1 MFFNSLV
8 TNYSCKFK
16 KIFYT
21 DGNIFYLLIN
31 NFQIMKK
38 LVLNVMLFICALGFS
53 QKKIPSVIL
62 KNLEGTT
69 VSTTQNFIEKD
80 KVYVY
85 CFWATW
91 CAPCIQELD
100 AINEVYQEWKS
111 QANVEVIAVSID
123 DSRTN
128 KRVKPLVN
136 GKGWEYT
143 ILMDTNQD
151 FKRSLGISNPPF
163 TAVVKNGDIVFT
175 QNGHT
180 PGSENQLLE
189 QIKAIK

>member
-1 MFFNSLV
+1 
-8 TNYSCKFK
+8 
-16 KIFYT
+16 
-21 DGNIFYLLIN
+21 
-31 NFQIMKK
+31 MKK
-38 LVLNVMLFICALGFS
+38 LVLNVILFLCALGFS
-53 QKKIPSVIL
+53 QKKLPGVTL

-100 AINEVYQEWKS
+100 AINEVYEDWKS

-123 DSRTN
+123 DARTN

-151 FKRSLGISNPPF
+151 FKRALGISNPPF
-163 TAVVKNGDIVFT
+163 TAVVKNGEIVFT

-189 QIKAIK
+189 QIKALK

>member
-1 MFFNSLV
+1 
-8 TNYSCKFK
+8 
-16 KIFYT
+16 
-21 DGNIFYLLIN
+21 
-31 NFQIMKK
+31 MKK

-53 QKKIPSVIL
+53 QKKLPSVTL

-69 VSTTQNFIEKD
+69 VSTPQNLIEKD

-100 AINEVYQEWKS
+100 AINEVYEDWKS

-123 DSRTN
+123 DARTN

-151 FKRSLGISNPPF
+151 FKRALGISNPPF
-163 TAVVKNGDIVFT
+163 TAVVKNGEIVFT

-189 QIKAIK
+189 QIKALK

>member
-1 MFFNSLV
+1 
-8 TNYSCKFK
+8 
-16 KIFYT
+16 
-21 DGNIFYLLIN
+21 
-31 NFQIMKK
+31 MKK

-53 QKKIPSVIL
+53 QKKLPSVTL

-69 VSTTQNFIEKD
+69 VSTTQNLIEKD

-100 AINEVYQEWKS
+100 AINEVYEDWKS

-123 DSRTN
+123 DARTN

-151 FKRSLGISNPPF
+151 FKRALGISNPPF
-163 TAVVKNGDIVFT
+163 TAVVKNGEIVFT

-189 QIKAIK
+189 QIKALK

>member
-1 MFFNSLV
+1 
-8 TNYSCKFK
+8 
-16 KIFYT
+16 
-21 DGNIFYLLIN
+21 
-31 NFQIMKK
+31 MKK

-53 QKKIPSVIL
+53 QKKLPSVTL

-69 VSTTQNFIEKD
+69 VSTTQNLIEKD

-100 AINEVYQEWKS
+100 AINEVYEDWKS

-123 DSRTN
+123 DARTN

-151 FKRSLGISNPPF
+151 FKRALGISNPPF
-163 TAVVKNGDIVFT
+163 TAVVKNGEIIFT

-189 QIKAIK
+189 QIKALK

>member
-1 MFFNSLV
+1 M
-8 TNYSCKFK
+8 K
-16 KIFYT
+16 KI
-21 DGNIFYLLIN
+21 IFLLFLSAIGYAQKQMPNVELSSISGETIN
-31 NFQIMKK
+31 
-38 LVLNVMLFICALGFS
+38 
-53 QKKIPSVIL
+53 
-62 KNLEGTT
+62 
-69 VSTTQNFIEKD
+69 VSTQFNEKD
-80 KVYVY
+80 KLYVFS
-85 CFWATW
+85 FWATW

-100 AINEVYQEWKS
+100 AINEVYEEWKS

-123 DSRTN
+123 DARTN

-151 FKRSLGISNPPF
+151 FKRALGISNPPF
-163 TAVVKNGDIVFT
+163 TAVVKNGEIVFT

-189 QIKAIK
+189 QIKALK

>member
-1 MFFNSLV
+1 
-8 TNYSCKFK
+8 
-16 KIFYT
+16 
-21 DGNIFYLLIN
+21 
-31 NFQIMKK
+31 MKK
-38 LVLNVMLFICALGFS
+38 LILSSILFICVSGFS
-53 QKKIPSVIL
+53 QNKLPSVTL
-62 KNLEGTT
+62 KNLEGKT
-69 VSTTQNFIEKD
+69 VSTTQDFIEKD

-100 AINEVYQEWKS
+100 AINDVYEDWKS
-111 QANVEVIAVSID
+111 QVNVEVIAVSID
-123 DSRTN
+123 DARTN

-163 TAVVKNGDIVFT
+163 TAVVKNREIVFT

-180 PGSENQLLE
+180 PGSENHLLE
-189 QIKAIK
+189 QIKALK

>member
-1 MFFNSLV
+1 
-8 TNYSCKFK
+8 
-16 KIFYT
+16 
-21 DGNIFYLLIN
+21 
-31 NFQIMKK
+31 MKK
-38 LVLNVMLFICALGFS
+38 LVLTFMLFICVLGLS
-53 QKKIPSVIL
+53 QNKLPSISI

-80 KVYVY
+80 KVYVF

-100 AINEVYQEWKS
+100 AISEVYDEWKS

-123 DSRTN
+123 DARTN

-143 ILMDTNQD
+143 ILLDTNQD
-151 FKRSLGISNPPF
+151 FKRALGISNPPF
-163 TAVVKNGDIVFT
+163 TAVVKNGEIVFT

-189 QIKAIK
+189 QIKALK

>member
-1 MFFNSLV
+1 M
-8 TNYSCKFK
+8 K
-16 KIFYT
+16 
-21 DGNIFYLLIN
+21 NITFLILMLLSNLAI
-31 NFQIMKK
+31 
-38 LVLNVMLFICALGFS
+38 S
-53 QKKIPSVIL
+53 QKTAPNIDVKCLDGST
-62 KNLEGTT
+62 KNIA
-69 VSTTQNFIEKD
+69 SSFNEKD

-100 AINEVYQEWKS
+100 AINEVYEDWKS

-123 DSRTN
+123 DARTN

-136 GKGWEYT
+136 GKGWEFT

-151 FKRSLGISNPPF
+151 FKRVLGISNPPF
-163 TAVVKNGDIVFT
+163 TAVVKNGEIVFT

-180 PGSENQLLE
+180 PGIENQLLE
-189 QIKAIK
+189 KIKGLK

>member
-1 MFFNSLV
+1 
-8 TNYSCKFK
+8 
-16 KIFYT
+16 
-21 DGNIFYLLIN
+21 
-31 NFQIMKK
+31 MKK
-38 LVLNVMLFICALGFS
+38 LALNLMLFISALGLS
-53 QKKIPSVIL
+53 QNKLPSITL

-80 KVYVY
+80 KIYVY

-100 AINEVYQEWKS
+100 AINDVYEDWKS

-123 DSRTN
+123 DARTN

-143 ILMDTNQD
+143 
-151 FKRSLGISNPPF
+151 LGISNPPF
-163 TAVVKNGDIVFT
+163 TAVVKNGEIVFT

-189 QIKAIK
+189 QIKALK

>member
-1 MFFNSLV
+1 
-8 TNYSCKFK
+8 
-16 KIFYT
+16 
-21 DGNIFYLLIN
+21 
-31 NFQIMKK
+31 
-38 LVLNVMLFICALGFS
+38 MLFICALGFS
-53 QKKIPSVIL
+53 QKKLPSVTL

-69 VSTTQNFIEKD
+69 VSTTQNLIEKD

-100 AINEVYQEWKS
+100 AINEVYEDWKS

-123 DSRTN
+123 DARTN

-151 FKRSLGISNPPF
+151 FKRALGISNPPF
-163 TAVVKNGDIVFT
+163 TAVVKNGEIIFT

-189 QIKAIK
+189 QIKALK

>member
-1 MFFNSLV
+1 
-8 TNYSCKFK
+8 
-16 KIFYT
+16 
-21 DGNIFYLLIN
+21 
-31 NFQIMKK
+31 MKK
-38 LVLNVMLFICALGFS
+38 LALNLMLFISALGLS
-53 QKKIPSVIL
+53 QNKLPSITL

-69 VSTTQNFIEKD
+69 VSKTQNFIEKD
-80 KVYVY
+80 KIYVY

-100 AINEVYQEWKS
+100 AINDVYEDWKS

-123 DSRTN
+123 DARTN

-151 FKRSLGISNPPF
+151 FKRALGISNPPF
-163 TAVVKNGDIVFT
+163 TAVVKNGEIVFT

-189 QIKAIK
+189 QIKALK

>member
-1 MFFNSLV
+1 
-8 TNYSCKFK
+8 
-16 KIFYT
+16 
-21 DGNIFYLLIN
+21 
-31 NFQIMKK
+31 MKK
-38 LVLNVMLFICALGFS
+38 LVLTFMLFICALGLS
-53 QKKIPSVIL
+53 QNKLPSISL

-69 VSTTQNFIEKD
+69 VSITQNFIEKD
-80 KVYVY
+80 KVYVF

-100 AINEVYQEWKS
+100 AISEVYDEWKS
-111 QANVEVIAVSID
+111 QVNVEVIAVSID
-123 DSRTN
+123 DARTN

-151 FKRSLGISNPPF
+151 FKRALGISNPPI
-163 TAVVKNGDIVFT
+163 TAVVKNGEIVFT

-189 QIKAIK
+189 QIKALK

>member
-1 MFFNSLV
+1 
-8 TNYSCKFK
+8 
-16 KIFYT
+16 
-21 DGNIFYLLIN
+21 
-31 NFQIMKK
+31 
-38 LVLNVMLFICALGFS
+38 MLFICALGFS
-53 QKKIPSVIL
+53 QKKLPSVTL

-69 VSTTQNFIEKD
+69 VSTTQNLIEKD

-100 AINEVYQEWKS
+100 AINEVYEDWKS

-123 DSRTN
+123 DARTN

-151 FKRSLGISNPPF
+151 FKRALGISNPPF
-163 TAVVKNGDIVFT
+163 TAVVKNGEIVFT

-189 QIKAIK
+189 QIKALK

>member
-1 MFFNSLV
+1 
-8 TNYSCKFK
+8 
-16 KIFYT
+16 
-21 DGNIFYLLIN
+21 
-31 NFQIMKK
+31 MKK

-53 QKKIPSVIL
+53 QKKLPSVTL

-69 VSTTQNFIEKD
+69 VSTTQNLIEKD

-100 AINEVYQEWKS
+100 AINEVYEDWKS

-123 DSRTN
+123 DARTN

-151 FKRSLGISNPPF
+151 FKRALGISNPPF
-163 TAVVKNGDIVFT
+163 TAVVKNGEIVFT

-180 PGSENQLLE
+180 PGSETQLLE
-189 QIKAIK
+189 QIKALK

>member
-1 MFFNSLV
+1 
-8 TNYSCKFK
+8 
-16 KIFYT
+16 
-21 DGNIFYLLIN
+21 
-31 NFQIMKK
+31 MKK
-38 LVLNVMLFICALGFS
+38 LILSSILFICVSGFS
-53 QKKIPSVIL
+53 QNKLPGVTL
-62 KNLEGTT
+62 KNLEGRT
-69 VSTTQNFIEKD
+69 VSTTQDFIEKD

-100 AINEVYQEWKS
+100 AINDVYEDWKS
-111 QANVEVIAVSID
+111 QVNVEVIAVSID
-123 DSRTN
+123 DARTN

-163 TAVVKNGDIVFT
+163 TAVVKNGEIVFT

-180 PGSENQLLE
+180 PGSENHLLE
-189 QIKAIK
+189 QIKALK

>member
-1 MFFNSLV
+1 
-8 TNYSCKFK
+8 
-16 KIFYT
+16 
-21 DGNIFYLLIN
+21 
-31 NFQIMKK
+31 MKK

-53 QKKIPSVIL
+53 QKKLPSVTL

-69 VSTTQNFIEKD
+69 VSTTQNLIEKD
-80 KVYVY
+80 KVYLY

-100 AINEVYQEWKS
+100 AINEVYEDWKS

-123 DSRTN
+123 DARTN

-151 FKRSLGISNPPF
+151 FKRALGISNPPF
-163 TAVVKNGDIVFT
+163 TAVVKNGEIIFT

-189 QIKAIK
+189 QIKALK